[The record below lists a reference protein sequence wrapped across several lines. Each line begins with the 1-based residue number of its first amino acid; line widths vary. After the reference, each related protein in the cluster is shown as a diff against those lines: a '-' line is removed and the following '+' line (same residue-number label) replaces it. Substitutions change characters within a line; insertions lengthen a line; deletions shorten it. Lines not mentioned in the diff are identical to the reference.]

1 MSPAQLQKAEEITED
16 LLKQGV
22 ISESSSNF
30 NAPIV
35 MVAKKSG
42 ETRMCLDLRALNA
55 ITTPSKFPLPTA
67 REMFDNLAE
76 AYYFTSLDML
86 WAYWCVPLREGDKS
100 KTAFTV
106 RNRKYA
112 FNVMCFGLTNAPA
125 TFSHLVNK
133 VFQGCQ
139 YEFAL
144 CFLDDV
150 LCYSPKNFTLHL
162 YHLSQIFKRMR
173 AANLK
178 FKLPKCI
185 FGAAQIP
192 FLGHLASREG
202 LKPDPKKIEAVRKL
216 RRPESKKQVRQ
227 LLGLASYYRQFV
239 PN

>member
-1 MSPAQLQKAEEITED
+1 
-16 LLKQGV
+16 
-22 ISESSSNF
+22 
-30 NAPIV
+30 
-35 MVAKKSG
+35 
-42 ETRMCLDLRALNA
+42 MCLDLRALNA

-86 WAYWCVPLREGDKS
+86 WAYWSVPLREGDKS

-150 LCYSPKNFTLHL
+150 LCYSPSNFTLHL

-178 FKLPKCI
+178 LKLPKCI

-239 PN
+239 PNFASIAAPLYKLT